1 MPLRA
6 AYLELHHPAG
16 ARQAAVHERE
26 APPPRMLPVWW
37 HGWGGGGQDTEG
49 AGPEGVMAV
58 GGAVTIQCKCRCQ
71 GMRVVL
77 YKGGDPTPLRY
88 MDNAGDV
95 AEFPISNVTQQDS
108 GRYTCRSGST
118 SQPFVWSDPSE
129 PIELVMRVH
138 RQHPFPQS
146 LTLQCES
153 LTNKC
158 SFNTPVP
165 SPYTA
170 PHSQLSLVSE
180 DPEFGGL
187 YTKPSISVSPRGVMA
202 MGGTVTIP
210 CECRYQGLR
219 VVLYKGGDHTTL
231 QHIENTGDVTKFPIC
246 SVTQDGSRSYTC
258 RYGSTS
264 QAFIWSDPSEP
275 VELVVRG
282 EGPGLES
289 PLSAPHP
296 AQPSQSLCPKLRA
309 RICPGTLQRGLSSHG
324 IRGKV
329 LSWIS
334 NWLKDR
340 KQRVGINGQLSE
352 WREVNSSVP

>member
-129 PIELVMRVH
+129 PIELKSCVFVH
-138 RQHPFPQS
+138 A
-146 LTLQCES
+146 E
-153 LTNKC
+153 
-158 SFNTPVP
+158 
-165 SPYTA
+165 
-170 PHSQLSLVSE
+170 
-180 DPEFGGL
+180 L